1 MAPGVDDMLDMDAVD
16 EGTAGV
22 VVGVVVISLV
32 VWVDDWRHPWDG
44 RQTDRR
50 EEAGVYSYTP
60 ITSWASLLGARF
72 SVLLGQNHDHNDS
85 DPNRPRTG
93 RMNQLRSLSFS
104 LSLSLLLLVDM
115 FVLLTIDDTQKSQN
129 RFVLE

>member
-50 EEAGVYSYTP
+50 TR
-60 ITSWASLLGARF
+60 TTR
-72 SVLLGQNHDHNDS
+72 SVLVHTHNLMGIPFGS
-85 DPNRPRTG
+85 SVFCLARAKPR
-93 RMNQLRSLSFS
+93 
-104 LSLSLLLLVDM
+104 
-115 FVLLTIDDTQKSQN
+115 SQ
-129 RFVLE
+129 